1 MPQEEYELIQPWVAN
16 IATAMDDKRRDYEK
30 STADQQ
36 IDQTDQQWKYMR
48 RQTKWRE
55 EKLPCILRKKFLP
68 AEYAQLKMNIV
79 AVINACMCLVVY
91 NYIYTIACV

>member
-36 IDQTDQQWKYMR
+36 IDQMDQQWKYMR
-48 RQTKWRE
+48 QQTKWRE
-55 EKLPCILRKKFLP
+55 EKPFRKYP
-68 AEYAQLKMNIV
+68 ADKLCCSIMY
-79 AVINACMCLVVY
+79 
-91 NYIYTIACV
+91 

>member
-1 MPQEEYELIQPWVAN
+1 MKQ
-16 IATAMDDKRRDYEK
+16 DK
-30 STADQQ
+30 
-36 IDQTDQQWKYMR
+36 TDQLRINGSTVFWINGSTMKVNA
-48 RQTKWRE
+48 QTTKMKKR
-55 EKLPCILRKKFLP
+55 KLPCIFKKKFLP